1 MPRLSER
8 DIPTTLRRM
17 STEDVAA
24 WCDSFEVGSANH
36 VLGQMEIQRRRD
48 RGLRIRIWIAIGL
61 SACAL
66 TISAIALFVAT
77 R

>member
-1 MPRLSER
+1 
-8 DIPTTLRRM
+8 
-17 STEDVAA
+17 
-24 WCDSFEVGSANH
+24 
-36 VLGQMEIQRRRD
+36 MEIQRRRD

-66 TISAIALFVAT
+66 IVSAIALFFSA